1 MFLPCKATIKR
12 QNQQSYKKKKKKKE
26 LPHTEALKGK
36 PKAYDT
42 VITSD
47 KKVHLGSFVAQL
59 TGLQKF

>member
-12 QNQQSYKKKKKKKE
+12 QNQQSYKKKKKK
-26 LPHTEALKGK
+26 LHHTEALKGK